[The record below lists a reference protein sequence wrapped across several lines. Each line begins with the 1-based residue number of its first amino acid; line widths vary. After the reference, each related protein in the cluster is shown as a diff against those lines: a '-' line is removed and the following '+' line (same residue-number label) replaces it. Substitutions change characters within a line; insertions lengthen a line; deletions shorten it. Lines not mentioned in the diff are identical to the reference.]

1 MRLPPELEEQLWQ
14 ALGDLERTKAMPYV
28 TSVERIGF
36 QRGHLQG
43 REEGREEAREE
54 GRRAEAGLVSRLV
67 RRRFGAVPEEI
78 TERIAAL
85 SKDRIEAL
93 GDALLDFASLD
104 DLEAWLQ
111 RH

>member
-36 QRGHLQG
+36 QRGHVQG
-43 REEGREEAREE
+43 REEGLEE